1 MPTNPFAEPGW
12 INKTEKLKLFL
23 LSPWLKSELERWPA
37 ENSRIHG
44 KICWVSRFIDQICS
58 PKQRLGLIYSKMLF
72 SFLCNMKTKRFSWWP
87 FGGSGFPVFHSG
99 QVVGINLR
107 KSTAVY
113 WGTEGKL
120 PSCFFFFQ
128 CSRAKSCPT
137 LGDSMDCSLSGS
149 SVHGVSLLFF
159 FFLILPH
166 CSKSKQSCGS
176 IWICSFKLLFLSDS
190 LKSLISSN

>member
-44 KICWVSRFIDQICS
+44 EICWVSRFIDQICS

-87 FGGSGFPVFHSG
+87 FGALVSQSSTVGKWWGSIWESPLLYTEARRGSYQAVSFFFNAQGLSPVQLLVTPWTVACQAPLSMEFPS
-99 QVVGINLR
+99 
-107 KSTAVY
+107 
-113 WGTEGKL
+113 
-120 PSCFFFFQ
+120 FFFFFKFCCTVANPNSPVVQ
-128 CSRAKSCPT
+128 SEFV
-137 LGDSMDCSLSGS
+137 LSNYC
-149 SVHGVSLLFF
+149 
-159 FFLILPH
+159 FFLIL
-166 CSKSKQSCGS
+166 
-176 IWICSFKLLFLSDS
+176 
-190 LKSLISSN
+190 